1 MAKIVWPTCVG
12 WAGPPVASKRSAS
25 REGEEPMPKRCWSLL
40 LIGAAVDFS
49 GCAVGPD
56 YQPPDVSVP
65 RHFATQPTA
74 NPMSAALTAPDA
86 DLVRWWRALNDRAL
100 DAFVDRAVASNLDIE
115 AALARVQRARIQE
128 VAVIG
133 AALPQVG
140 ISAGIAAG
148 SGTDLNTTDLTKG
161 RVADSL
167 RAGSSTAGL
176 KTLSEIIGFDGKWE
190 LDIFGK
196 YRRLLEAARDDT
208 EALAELRNAVLITVI
223 ADVVRSYINI
233 RGFEAR
239 LEFARSNVATAQK
252 TLDIVQTRFDR
263 GLTSEFDVTLA
274 KRQLAVLQAR
284 PSDLTAAILDARSR
298 MAILLGT
305 YSEEIAHELRRRR
318 GMPRIPDYLRPG
330 LPLDLLRRRPD
341 IRQAERELAAA
352 TARIGAATADL
363 FPTVSVTTGFGAQ
376 GGPNNGATGTP
387 PPIRSPIWSIG
398 PSGYWPVLD
407 FGRLDALIIAQEF
420 KTHELLVNYKK
431 TILVA
436 VAEVNNAIA
445 NFRAARQ
452 RLKDLQTALAESQR
466 AVDLALE
473 RYDLGLTDVLNV
485 LDAQRQQFEME
496 QQSVVAQEAVAIQ
509 FVLFYKALGGG
520 WERYD
525 ALPPIPE
532 PQPAIAAAIRRL
544 SDH

>member
-1 MAKIVWPTCVG
+1 
-12 WAGPPVASKRSAS
+12 
-25 REGEEPMPKRCWSLL
+25 MPKRGWFLL
-40 LIGAAVDFS
+40 LAIGSS

-65 RHFATQPTA
+65 RHFATQPAA
-74 NPMSAALTAPDA
+74 NPRPAALTAPDA
-86 DLVRWWRALNDRAL
+86 DLARWWRALNDRAL
-100 DAFVDRAVASNLDIE
+100 DAFVDRAIASNLDIE

-133 AALPQVG
+133 AALPKVG

-148 SGTDLNTTDLTKG
+148 SGTDLTKG
-161 RVADSL
+161 RVAESL
-167 RAGSSTAGL
+167 RAGNSTSGL
-176 KTLSEIIGFDGKWE
+176 KTISEIIGFDGGWE

-196 YRRLLEAARDDT
+196 YRRLLEAARGDT
-208 EALAELRNAVLITVI
+208 QALAEMRHAVLITVI

-239 LEFARSNVATAQK
+239 LEFARNNVATAQK
-252 TLDIVQTRFDR
+252 TLDIVQGRFDR
-263 GLTSEFDVTLA
+263 GLTSEYEVTLA
-274 KRQLAVLQAR
+274 KRQLAILQAR
-284 PSDLTAAILDARSR
+284 PSDLTAAILDTRNR
-298 MAILLGT
+298 VAILLGT
-305 YSEEIAHELRRRR
+305 YSEEIAPELRRHR
-318 GMPRIPDYLRPG
+318 GIPRIPSYLRPG

-341 IRQAERELAAA
+341 IRQAEREVAAA

-363 FPTVSVTTGFGAQ
+363 FPTVSVTAGFGAQ
-376 GGPNNGATGTP
+376 GGPRLSTAATDGTQ
-387 PPIRSPIWSIG
+387 PIRGPIWSIG
-398 PSGYWPVLD
+398 PGGYWPVLD

-436 VAEVNNAIA
+436 VAEVNSAIA

-452 RLKDLQTALAESQR
+452 RLKDLQTALAESRR

-473 RYDLGLTDVLNV
+473 RYDRGLTDFLNV

-496 QQSVVAQEAVAIQ
+496 QQSVIAQEAVAIQ

-544 SDH
+544 

>member
-1 MAKIVWPTCVG
+1 M
-12 WAGPPVASKRSAS
+12 
-25 REGEEPMPKRCWSLL
+25 
-40 LIGAAVDFS
+40 
-49 GCAVGPD
+49 
-56 YQPPDVSVP
+56 
-65 RHFATQPTA
+65 
-74 NPMSAALTAPDA
+74 
-86 DLVRWWRALNDRAL
+86 
-100 DAFVDRAVASNLDIE
+100 DRAVASNLDIE

-239 LEFARSNVATAQK
+239 LEFARNNVATAQK

-298 MAILLGT
+298 MAILRGT
-305 YSEEIAHELRRRR
+305 YSEEIAPE
-318 GMPRIPDYLRPG
+318 
-330 LPLDLLRRRPD
+330 LRRRPD

-407 FGRLDALIIAQEF
+407 FGRLDALIIAQEL

-452 RLKDLQTALAESQR
+452 RLKDLQTALAESRR

-473 RYDLGLTDVLNV
+473 RYDRGLTDFLNV

-544 SDH
+544 SDR

>member
-1 MAKIVWPTCVG
+1 
-12 WAGPPVASKRSAS
+12 
-25 REGEEPMPKRCWSLL
+25 MPRRCWFLPL
-40 LIGAAVDFS
+40 AGAAIGFS

-74 NPMSAALTAPDA
+74 NPRSEALTGPDA

-133 AALPQVG
+133 AALPHVG

-148 SGTDLNTTDLTKG
+148 TGTDLTKG

-167 RAGSSTAGL
+167 RAGSSTTGL
-176 KTLSEIIGFDGKWE
+176 ETLSEIVGFDGGWE

-208 EALAELRNAVLITVI
+208 QALAEMRHAVLITVI

-233 RGFEAR
+233 RGLEAR
-239 LEFARSNVATAQK
+239 LEFARNNVATAQK

-305 YSEEIAHELRRRR
+305 YSEEIAPELRRRR
-318 GMPRIPDYLRPG
+318 GIPRVPDHVRPG

-341 IRQAERELAAA
+341 IRQAEREVAAA

-376 GGPNNGATGTP
+376 GGPRLSNGATDAT
-387 PPIRSPIWSIG
+387 PPIRGPIWSIG

-407 FGRLDALIIAQEF
+407 FGRLDALIIAQEL

-436 VAEVNNAIA
+436 VGEVNNAIA

-452 RLKDLQTALAESQR
+452 RLKDLQTALAESRR

-473 RYDLGLTDVLNV
+473 RYDRGLTDVLNV

>member
-1 MAKIVWPTCVG
+1 
-12 WAGPPVASKRSAS
+12 
-25 REGEEPMPKRCWSLL
+25 MPKRCWFLPL
-40 LIGAAVDFS
+40 VGAAIGFS

-74 NPMSAALTAPDA
+74 NPRSAALTAPDA

-208 EALAELRNAVLITVI
+208 EALAELRNAVLITII

-445 NFRAARQ
+445 NLRAARQ
-452 RLKDLQTALAESQR
+452 RLKDLQTALAASRR

>member
-25 REGEEPMPKRCWSLL
+25 REGEEPMPKRCWFLPL
-40 LIGAAVDFS
+40 VGAAIGFS

-74 NPMSAALTAPDA
+74 NPRSAALTAPDA

-208 EALAELRNAVLITVI
+208 EALAEMRNAVLITVI

-445 NFRAARQ
+445 NLRAARQ
-452 RLKDLQTALAESQR
+452 RLKDLQTALAASRR

-509 FVLFYKALGGG
+509 FVLCYKALGGG

>member
-1 MAKIVWPTCVG
+1 
-12 WAGPPVASKRSAS
+12 
-25 REGEEPMPKRCWSLL
+25 
-40 LIGAAVDFS
+40 
-49 GCAVGPD
+49 
-56 YQPPDVSVP
+56 
-65 RHFATQPTA
+65 
-74 NPMSAALTAPDA
+74 
-86 DLVRWWRALNDRAL
+86 
-100 DAFVDRAVASNLDIE
+100 
-115 AALARVQRARIQE
+115 
-128 VAVIG
+128 
-133 AALPQVG
+133 
-140 ISAGIAAG
+140 
-148 SGTDLNTTDLTKG
+148 
-161 RVADSL
+161 
-167 RAGSSTAGL
+167 
-176 KTLSEIIGFDGKWE
+176 
-190 LDIFGK
+190 
-196 YRRLLEAARDDT
+196 
-208 EALAELRNAVLITVI
+208 
-223 ADVVRSYINI
+223 
-233 RGFEAR
+233 
-239 LEFARSNVATAQK
+239 
-252 TLDIVQTRFDR
+252 
-263 GLTSEFDVTLA
+263 LTSEFDVTLA

-330 LPLDLLRRRPD
+330 LPLHLLRRRPD
-341 IRQAERELAAA
+341 IRQAEREVAAA

-407 FGRLDALIIAQEF
+407 FGRLDALIIAQEL

-452 RLKDLQTALAESQR
+452 RLKDLQTALAESRR

-473 RYDLGLTDVLNV
+473 RYDRGLTDFLNV

>member
-1 MAKIVWPTCVG
+1 
-12 WAGPPVASKRSAS
+12 
-25 REGEEPMPKRCWSLL
+25 MPKRCWFLPL
-40 LIGAAVDFS
+40 VGAAIGFS

-56 YQPPDVSVP
+56 YQPPDVPLP
-65 RHFATQPTA
+65 RHFATQSTA
-74 NPMSAALTAPDA
+74 NPSSAALTAPDA
-86 DLVRWWRALNDRAL
+86 ELVRWWRALNDRAL
-100 DAFVDRAVASNLDIE
+100 DAFVDQAVASNLDIE
-115 AALARVQRARIQE
+115 AALTRVQRARIQE

-140 ISAGIAAG
+140 ISAGIAVG
-148 SGTDLNTTDLTKG
+148 SGTDLNPTDLTTG

-208 EALAELRNAVLITVI
+208 DALAEMRNAVLITVI
-223 ADVVRSYINI
+223 ADVVRSYIAI
-233 RGFEAR
+233 RGLEAR
-239 LEFARSNVATAQK
+239 LEFARNNVATAQK

-274 KRQLAVLQAR
+274 KRQLAILQAR

-305 YSEEIAHELRRRR
+305 YSEEIAPELQRRR
-318 GMPRIPDYLRPG
+318 GIPRIPDYLRPG

-341 IRQAERELAAA
+341 IRQAEREVAAA

-363 FPTVSVTTGFGAQ
+363 FPTVSVTTGFGGQ
-376 GGPNNGATGTP
+376 GGPNTGATGTP

-436 VAEVNNAIA
+436 VGEVNNAIA

-452 RLKDLQTALAESQR
+452 RLKDLQTALTESGR

-473 RYDLGLTDVLNV
+473 RYDRGLTDFLNV

-544 SDH
+544 SDR

>member
-1 MAKIVWPTCVG
+1 
-12 WAGPPVASKRSAS
+12 
-25 REGEEPMPKRCWSLL
+25 
-40 LIGAAVDFS
+40 
-49 GCAVGPD
+49 
-56 YQPPDVSVP
+56 
-65 RHFATQPTA
+65 
-74 NPMSAALTAPDA
+74 
-86 DLVRWWRALNDRAL
+86 
-100 DAFVDRAVASNLDIE
+100 LDIE

-128 VAVIG
+128 VVVIG

-148 SGTDLNTTDLTKG
+148 TRVDGLDVTKG
-161 RVADSL
+161 RVANSL
-167 RAGSSTAGL
+167 RAGSSTTGL
-176 KTLSEIIGFDGKWE
+176 KTLSEIVGFDGGWE

-196 YRRLLEAARDDT
+196 YRRLLEAARDNT
-208 EALAELRNAVLITVI
+208 EALAELRHAVLITVI

-239 LEFARSNVATAQK
+239 LEFARDNVATAQK

-284 PSDLTAAILDARSR
+284 PSDLTAAIRDARSR

-305 YSEEIAHELRRRR
+305 YSEEIAAELRRRR
-318 GMPRIPDYLRPG
+318 GIPRIPDYLRPG

-341 IRQAERELAAA
+341 IRQAEREVAAA

-363 FPTVSVTTGFGAQ
+363 FPTVSVTAGFGAQ
-376 GGPNNGATGTP
+376 GGPRLTDATTP
-387 PPIRSPIWSIG
+387 PVRGPIWSIG

-407 FGRLDALIIAQEF
+407 FGRLDAVIIAQEL

-431 TILVA
+431 AILVA

-452 RLKDLQTALAESQR
+452 RLKDLQTALAESR
-466 AVDLALE
+466 RTVDLALE
-473 RYDLGLTDVLNV
+473 RYDRGLTDFLNV
-485 LDAQRQQFEME
+485 LDAQRQQFEIE
-496 QQSVVAQEAVAIQ
+496 QQSVLAQEAVAIQ

-544 SDH
+544 SDP